1 MSSPTPDPRARV
13 APAIELSTST
23 WIRVAAVG
31 LVAGAASG
39 LFGVGG
45 GTIIVPG
52 LVLVANFSQKLAT
65 GTSLAAVVPISAA
78 ALVGYARGDS
88 VDVQRGLWICLGAAV
103 GTLIG
108 TRLLRRTSDRWLQ
121 LGFALLL
128 VATGVRMLWDSG
140 EGPGAGA
147 VPVTAG
153 SAVAL
158 VVLGLLT
165 GVLSG
170 LFGVG
175 GGIVIVPALTLVG
188 NVSVAVAKGTSL
200 LAIIPSAVV
209 ATASNRSVGLAA
221 LGPAAVLGASGIVSA
236 VVVASLAV
244 DLEPGV
250 ATAAFAAFLL
260 LIAARMAVTAWRTP
274 A

>member
-1 MSSPTPDPRARV
+1 MSSPASDPRTSDAG
-13 APAIELSTST
+13 AIELSTST
-23 WIRVAAVG
+23 WIRVAVVG
-31 LVAGAASG
+31 LFAGPASG

-52 LVLVANFSQKLAT
+52 LVLVAGFSQKLAT

-88 VDVQRGLWICLGAAV
+88 VDVQRGLWIGLGAVV

-121 LGFALLL
+121 VGFALLL
-128 VATGVRMLWDSG
+128 VATGLRMLWSSG
-140 EGPGAGA
+140 DGAGA
-147 VPVTAG
+147 ASGTLGAG
-153 SAVAL
+153 SIVAL
-158 VVLGLLT
+158 VALGLLS
-165 GVLSG
+165 GLVSG

-175 GGIVIVPALTLVG
+175 GGIVIVPLLTLVG

-200 LAIIPSAVV
+200 LVVVPSATV
-209 ATASNRSVGLAA
+209 ATASNRTVGLAA
-221 LGPAAVLGASGIVSA
+221 FGPAAVLGASGIVSA
-236 VVVASLAV
+236 LVVSTLAV

-260 LIAARMAVTAWRTP
+260 VVAARMAVTALRSP
-274 A
+274 S

>member
-1 MSSPTPDPRARV
+1 MPEPRPRV
-13 APAIELSTST
+13 APAIELSTGT
-23 WIRVAAVG
+23 WIRVAVVG

-88 VDVQRGLWICLGAAV
+88 VDVQRGLWICLGAVV

-121 LGFALLL
+121 LGFAMLL
-128 VATGVRMLWDSG
+128 VATGLRMLWDSG
-140 EGPGAGA
+140 DGPGAGA
-147 VPVTAG
+147 VPVTPW
-153 SAVAL
+153 SAAAL
-158 VVLGLLT
+158 VALGLLT

-200 LAIIPSAVV
+200 LAIIPPAIV
-209 ATASNRSVGLAA
+209 ATVSNRSVGLAA

-236 VVVASLAV
+236 VVVANLAV

-260 LIAARMAVTAWRTP
+260 LIATRMAVTALRTKS
-274 A
+274 

>member
-1 MSSPTPDPRARV
+1 MSSSTPEPRAS
-13 APAIELSTST
+13 AAGAIELSTST
-23 WIRVAAVG
+23 WIRVALVG

-52 LVLVANFSQKLAT
+52 LVLVAGFSQKLAT

-88 VDVQRGLWICLGAAV
+88 VDVQRGLWICLGAVV

-108 TRLLRRTSDRWLQ
+108 TRLLRRTSDGWLQ

-128 VATGVRMLWDSG
+128 VATSLRMLWDSG
-140 EGPGAGA
+140 EGLGAG
-147 VPVTAG
+147 PVTAG
-153 SAVAL
+153 TAVAL
-158 VVLGLLT
+158 VALGLVT

-200 LAIIPSAVV
+200 LAIIPPAVV

-260 LIAARMAVTAWRTP
+260 LIAVRMAVTAWRTST
-274 A
+274 

>member
-1 MSSPTPDPRARV
+1 VSSPAPDPRTSDASAV
-13 APAIELSTST
+13 ELSTST
-23 WIRVAAVG
+23 WIRVAVVG
-31 LVAGAASG
+31 LFAGAASG

-52 LVLVANFSQKLAT
+52 LVLVAGFSQKLAT

-88 VDVQRGLWICLGAAV
+88 VDVQRGLWICLGAVV
-103 GTLIG
+103 GTLVG

-121 LGFALLL
+121 LGFAILLIT
-128 VATGVRMLWDSG
+128 TGLRMLWASG
-140 EGPGAGA
+140 EAPGAA
-147 VPVTAG
+147 AAPVSAG
-153 SAVAL
+153 SAAAL
-158 VVLGLLT
+158 VALGLLT
-165 GVLSG
+165 GLVSG

-175 GGIVIVPALTLVG
+175 GGIVIVPVLTLVG
-188 NVSVAVAKGTSL
+188 NVAVAVAKGTSL
-200 LAIIPSAVV
+200 LVVIPSAAV

-236 VVVASLAV
+236 LVVSTLAV
-244 DLEPGV
+244 DLETGV

-260 LIAARMAVTAWRTP
+260 LVAARMAVTALRSP
-274 A
+274 S